1 MVHQITMKL
10 VCIYYENKQTKNEA
24 KHNKKKRRETF
35 YIRNKS

>member
-24 KHNKKKRRETF
+24 KHNKKKGEK
-35 YIRNKS
+35 YSI